1 MAAITE
7 KLSVRAP
14 QDWGVQPVPRD
25 RRALRPFDLAVLWG
39 DLAVSL
45 LVMVAGTLLVPGL
58 GTQQAFAV
66 IVIGTAFGT
75 VLLALAGVIGT
86 NTGVPTMVALR
97 APLGIRGSYAA
108 SGLNILQLVGWAALE
123 IIIMAQAA
131 RALSDEYL
139 GFEGYY
145 FWIVFFGAVGTLMAM
160 GGPIVVVR
168 QWLQKFGVWVVIAAS
183 AWLTFHLIDA
193 YDFGEIWR
201 RDGAGGFPNFFQG
214 IDLVV
219 ALPVS
224 WLPLVCDYNR
234 FGRKAGSAAVG
245 TYIGYAIANAW
256 FFTLGM
262 LYVQALQTDPGGFVN
277 ALVTR
282 LAPMALG
289 WLALIVLLVGETDEA
304 FANIYSTAVSVQ
316 NLASKLKIWLLAL
329 VVGMIATIAAAN
341 LDLVEYET
349 FLFLIGGVFVP
360 VFGILLADY
369 FVLRRREYIVDDLY
383 RSSGAY
389 WYIAGLNPVAIV
401 VWVAGFF
408 VYAFAGQPPWLL
420 EHLDFVSWV
429 PDWATHFGGTIP
441 AFLFSFV
448 SYLAGARLFAFR
460 STPVRIKGAAKPEPG
475 VSG

>member
-1 MAAITE
+1 MAAIAE
-7 KLSVRAP
+7 KLSARAP
-14 QDWGVQPVPRD
+14 EDWGVQPVPPD
-25 RRALRPFDLAVLWG
+25 RRALRPFDFAVLWG

-58 GTQQAFAV
+58 GTQRALLA
-66 IVIGTAFGT
+66 IVIGTALGT
-75 VLLALAGVIGT
+75 VLLALAGMIGT

-97 APLGIRGSYAA
+97 APFGVRGSYIA
-108 SGLNILQLVGWAALE
+108 SGLNIVQLVGWAALE

-139 GFEGYY
+139 GFRGYY
-145 FWIVFFGAVGTLMAM
+145 LWIVFFGVVGTLMAM

-183 AWLTFHLIDA
+183 AWLTWHLIDA

-234 FGRKAGSAAVG
+234 FGRRAGSAAVG
-245 TYIGYAIANAW
+245 TYIGNAIANAW

-262 LYVQALQTDPGGFVN
+262 LYVQALETDPGGFVDS
-277 ALVTR
+277 LVTM
-282 LAPMALG
+282 LLPMTLG

-304 FANIYSTAVSVQ
+304 FANIYSTAVSIQ
-316 NLASKLKIWLLAL
+316 NMASKLKHWLLAL
-329 VVGMIATIAAAN
+329 AVGIVATIAAAN
-341 LDLVEYET
+341 LDLVGYET
-349 FLFLIGGVFVP
+349 FLLLIGGVFVP

-369 FVLRRREYIVDDLY
+369 FVLRGREYVVDELY

-401 VWVAGFF
+401 VWAGGFF

-429 PDWATHFGGTIP
+429 PSWATHVGGTIP
-441 AFLFSFV
+441 AFFFSFFV
-448 SYLAGARLFAFR
+448 YLAGARLLL
-460 STPVRIKGAAKPEPG
+460 GAQGRRPPPLATAGAEG
-475 VSG
+475 S